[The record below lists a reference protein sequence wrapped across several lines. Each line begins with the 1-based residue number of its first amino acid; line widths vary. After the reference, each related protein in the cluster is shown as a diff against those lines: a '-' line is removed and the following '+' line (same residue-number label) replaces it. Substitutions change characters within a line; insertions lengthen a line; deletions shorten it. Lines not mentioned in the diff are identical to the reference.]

1 VHKARPLL
9 VVLVAAFLVSCDGNA
24 APSGQNTPD
33 SAGSSSIQPASQIW
47 FPEPDQDIGA
57 LYGIRALAPDDVW
70 VVGETKV
77 HVVNG
82 ASRGH
87 KALVAHWNGTQ
98 WTTLATFGDGVND
111 YVLNDI
117 AVISAN
123 DVWAVGKHIHPQGT
137 TVIYEP
143 LAVH

>member
-1 VHKARPLL
+1 MRKARPLI
-9 VVLVAAFLVSCDGNA
+9 VVLVTAFLVSCDGNA

-33 SAGSSSIQPASQIW
+33 SAGSSSIQPVSQIW
-47 FPEPDQDIGA
+47 FPEPDQGIGA
-57 LYGIRALAPDDVW
+57 LNGIRALAPDDVW

-77 HVVNG
+77 DVVNG
-82 ASRGH
+82 ASRAA

-123 DVWAVGKHIHPQGT
+123 DVWAVGKHTHPQDT

-143 LAVH
+143 L